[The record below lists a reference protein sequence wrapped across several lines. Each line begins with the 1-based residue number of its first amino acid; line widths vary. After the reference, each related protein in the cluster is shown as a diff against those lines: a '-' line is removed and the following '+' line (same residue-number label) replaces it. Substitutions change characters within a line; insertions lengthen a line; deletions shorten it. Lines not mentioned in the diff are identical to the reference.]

1 MTTVDESAPADYRVT
16 CEKSDARAVDA
27 AAHTPK
33 LGRAGDSIEWFERW
47 QRDGDAKAREQLVAR
62 FLPLAR
68 NLALRYAGGPEPLE
82 DRVQV
87 ASLGLL
93 KAIDRFDA
101 SRGIA
106 FTSYAVPTV
115 LGELKRY
122 FRDVGWSAHVPRGAQ
137 EAAIRLRKAEE
148 QLTTRLGRSPAMQ
161 ELAEHL
167 GLSLEQTLDA
177 LQAAAAQHS
186 VGLEAPANETPDDRL
201 SIVETLGEDDTRFE
215 LILSRLSIT
224 TAVGQL
230 TARQRR
236 VLELRFGQDM
246 SQGQIAERVGVSQM
260 QVSRILR
267 TALTKLN
274 ELVEH
279 AQTGDRMP
287 GDEVVHGGS
296 REVSAH
302 PRPPVPGRSP
312 HATRRWVRPKRP
324 QPAMG

>member
-33 LGRAGDSIEWFERW
+33 LGRAGDSIELFERW

-68 NLALRYAGGPEPLE
+68 KLALRYAGGPEPLE

-137 EAAIRLRKAEE
+137 EAAVRPRKAEE
-148 QLTTRLGRSPAMQ
+148 RLTTRLGRSPTVQ
-161 ELAEHL
+161 ELAQHL

-186 VGLEAPANETPDDRL
+186 VGLEALANETPGDDRL
-201 SIVETLGEDDTRFE
+201 SIVETLGEDDTRFD
-215 LILSRLSIT
+215 RD
-224 TAVGQL
+224 
-230 TARQRR
+230 R
-236 VLELRFGQDM
+236 VLTQPPDEALDQLLQSF
-246 SQGQIAERVGVSQM
+246 
-260 QVSRILR
+260 SRR
-267 TALTKLN
+267 N
-274 ELVEH
+274 
-279 AQTGDRMP
+279 
-287 GDEVVHGGS
+287 
-296 REVSAH
+296 SA
-302 PRPPVPGRSP
+302 
-312 HATRRWVRPKRP
+312 
-324 QPAMG
+324 